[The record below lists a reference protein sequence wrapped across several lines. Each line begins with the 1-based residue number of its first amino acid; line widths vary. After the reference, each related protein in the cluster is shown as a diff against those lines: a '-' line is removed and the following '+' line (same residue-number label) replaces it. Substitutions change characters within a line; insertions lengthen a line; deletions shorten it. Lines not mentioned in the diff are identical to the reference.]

1 MQTYFPQRALS
12 RRRKDQGHQ
21 GSLPRTQF
29 GLPGPSA
36 HESTGWISGNR
47 KFYTPSPPSPKQNPT
62 VNHLTSPFLHAARRE
77 RRGGVAC
84 VYCLSASNFSIFAS
98 ACFRS
103 PSVRP
108 KVTVQPRD
116 HTLAPFVSQPEAM
129 IVPTLRARLPSFV
142 PQT

>member
-1 MQTYFPQRALS
+1 MQTHFPQRTLS
-12 RRRKDQGHQ
+12 RRPKDQGHQ
-21 GSLPRTQF
+21 GSCPEYDSGFPDHPRTKAQA
-29 GLPGPSA
+29 GYP
-36 HESTGWISGNR
+36 ET
-47 KFYTPSPPSPKQNPT
+47 KKVYTPSPPSPKQNPT

-116 HTLAPFVSQPEAM
+116 HTLAPFVPQPEAR